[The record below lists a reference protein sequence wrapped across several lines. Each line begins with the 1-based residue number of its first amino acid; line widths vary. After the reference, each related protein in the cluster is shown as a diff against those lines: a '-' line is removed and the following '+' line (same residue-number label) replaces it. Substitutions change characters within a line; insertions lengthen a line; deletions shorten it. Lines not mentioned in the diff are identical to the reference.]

1 MFVRGFQEF
10 ETSYTGA
17 MVVVLLL
24 LFTVVLVAALRRMEI
39 AR

>member
-10 ETSYTGA
+10 ETSYAGA
-17 MVVVLLL
+17 MVVVLIV
-24 LFTVVLVAALRRMEI
+24 LFTAALVTALRRMEI